1 MTKLDCTVTTCV
13 HNAEKCCCKNTILVE
28 GAQARNCCDTCCG
41 SFEENRGGLFKN
53 LFKTPESKLQVDC
66 DVMNCLYNDDRT
78 CRAERITIAGDGGYG
93 GRTDR
98 VCELQGKIKKGS
110 DGTQRT
116 WNPAAFCAFR
126 LFHAAYRPDTE
137 SATSADFF

>member
-1 MTKLDCTVTTCV
+1 MVSEKKRRSCYDKTGLYSDNMCSQRG
-13 HNAEKCCCKNTILVE
+13 KCCCKNTILVE

-78 CRAERITIAGDGGYG
+78 CRAERITIAGDGAMVVGQ
-93 GRTDR
+93 T
-98 VCELQGKIKKGS
+98 E
-110 DGTQRT
+110 
-116 WNPAAFCAFR
+116 CASFR
-126 LFHAAYRPDTE
+126 E
-137 SATSADFF
+137 K